1 MQTTAVVLI
10 EYQNDFTSP
19 SGVLHEAVK
28 GEQGIPYTLW
38 FNQKYLICP
47 LLLLLA
53 RLPPVHAMAGVM
65 SSTGMLQKTVDIV
78 AAARD
83 KGALIVH
90 APITFSD
97 DYREMGELVDGIL
110 AK

>member
-1 MQTTAVVLI
+1 
-10 EYQNDFTSP
+10 
-19 SGVLHEAVK
+19 
-28 GEQGIPYTLW
+28 
-38 FNQKYLICP
+38 
-47 LLLLLA
+47 
-53 RLPPVHAMAGVM
+53 
-65 SSTGMLQKTVDIV
+65 MLQKTVDIV